1 MSMISAFQSVSAPRQ
16 VGIKISLG
24 KPASDASPEDILLL
38 KRALEVHG
46 AVCLPGSNFTPL
58 QLKVFAEKWGE
69 VLLLPPGLAF
79 NAQIAS
85 VPEVARVGNVAA
97 DGSVMK
103 KHTAAEYWHHDGDFW
118 AAGENHIL
126 NFLCCVQTPA
136 TGGNTG
142 FLDTRKAFLSL
153 NEEEKQ
159 KLRNA
164 YIVVHGSDIEDFK
177 DLSAEAQPADVKHP
191 VLLKHPRTGEPS
203 LYLPESS
210 TGIQDADG
218 SVIAQTKDYV
228 SRIEEDF
235 KLEFKWTEGDLLI
248 WDNITTMHRS
258 MGGYFDSPRLLF
270 RCQAR
275 LHASDLRCADRS
287 ALSVRKS
294 PPVASMC
301 SRKFSIYSMT
311 WRGSQARAL
320 FPYRR
325 ILRVFR

>member
-1 MSMISAFQSVSAPRQ
+1 MISVCKSLSTPRQ
-16 VGIKISLG
+16 VGIKITLD
-24 KPASDASPEDILLL
+24 KPVSDANTADIQLL

-46 AVCLPGSNFTPL
+46 AVCLPGSNLTPL
-58 QLKVFAEKWGE
+58 QLKEFSAKWGE

-118 AAGENHIL
+118 GTGENHIL
-126 NFLCCVQTPA
+126 NFLYCVKTPEV
-136 TGGNTG
+136 GGNTG
-142 FLDTRKAFLSL
+142 FLDTRKAFLDLS
-153 NEEEKQ
+153 EEEKK
-159 KLRNA
+159 KLLNA

-177 DLSAEAQPADVKHP
+177 HLPAEAQPADVKHA
-191 VLLKHPRTGEPS
+191 VLLKHPHTGQQS

-218 SVIAQTKDYV
+218 NLIGQTKDYV
-228 SRIEEDF
+228 SKIEKNYKIEY
-235 KLEFKWTEGDLLI
+235 KWTEGDLLI

-258 MGGYFDSPRLLF
+258 MGGYFDSPRLLL

-275 LHASDLRCADRS
+275 LRAPILSFGLRYPLCAPKLS
-287 ALSVRKS
+287 A
-294 PPVASMC
+294 VASVC
-301 SRKFSIYSMT
+301 SRKFLFYSST
-311 WRGSQARAL
+311 LRGSKARAL

-325 ILRVFR
+325 LLRVFR